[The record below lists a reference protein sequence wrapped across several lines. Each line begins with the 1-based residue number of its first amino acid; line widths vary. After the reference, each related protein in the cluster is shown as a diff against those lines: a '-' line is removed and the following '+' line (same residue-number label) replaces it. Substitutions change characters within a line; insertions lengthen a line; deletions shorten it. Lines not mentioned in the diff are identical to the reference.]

1 MNNMSIHNALAT
13 RMIQLAEE
21 RKCTVTDIAR
31 QGGLKQST
39 VSEIMNGRSKH
50 PKISTIQAF
59 CNGCGITLS
68 EFFNSPLFE
77 IQIEEDEEN

>member
-1 MNNMSIHNALAT
+1 MYIMTTIHNALQT

-21 RKCTVTDIAR
+21 RERTVTEIAR
-31 QGGLKQST
+31 RGGIKQST

-50 PKISTIQAF
+50 PKVSTIQAY

-68 EFFNSPLFE
+68 EFFDSPLSKVGL
-77 IQIEEDEEN
+77 ED